1 MYHGLDS
8 LRFACDRMRK
18 KEQKRAF
25 HRTMRHPFFSVTFS
39 VTNTPEAMEN
49 TTESTESTSQEA
61 SERTIDIKEMM
72 PQNYK
77 APLLP
82 KDVDPPTLQYLYFPS
97 AKDLFH
103 RIVDFSSVTEAYI
116 VKCTVNHKKCK
127 IISRFLTKEGELVIK
142 FKIYTDLIYN
152 AELPCVH
159 VVKQKGD
166 SFFIHKMYSNLKTI
180 LAEDIDRRLIG
191 SPFLDSSEQRA
202 LKKQKI

>member
-1 MYHGLDS
+1 
-8 LRFACDRMRK
+8 
-18 KEQKRAF
+18 
-25 HRTMRHPFFSVTFS
+25 MRHPFFSVTFS

-49 TTESTESTSQEA
+49 TTESTSQEA

-180 LAEDIDRRLIG
+180 LMEDIDRRIIG
-191 SPFLDSSEQRA
+191 SPSIDSSEQQA